1 MKSTSLLFLFIA
13 SSGMAWAASP
23 AEGQAHRPDILSPGS
38 LDFNR
43 YHTVW
48 EFEACLE
55 GMVGAYPSLTRLLK
69 IGESR
74 GGRPILALEINNPE
88 TGPAEEKP
96 GFYLDGNIHGGELLA
111 GEGALAFIHRLLT
124 DYGTDAR
131 ITGLVD
137 RAAFYIVP
145 LVNPDGR
152 AISIDTPENHRWNIR
167 SVDQDRDGAFDED
180 PPEDL
185 DGDGR
190 ILRMRVPDPEGGWT
204 IHPTDSRRM
213 VRIPRG
219 EEVEG
224 QRYALYSEGIDND
237 GDGRFNEDQVGGV
250 DLNRNFPSNWSPAQ
264 NASGPYPLSEPE
276 SHALV
281 EYITSRSNIAA
292 VHTFHTS
299 GGLILRF
306 PTLADQEWEF
316 PQRDQEDHNSVAEA
330 GVALTG
336 YLNYALDKQS
346 IVDLMSP
353 GHGVFNDWASNVFGV
368 LAITT
373 EMWRWPLAQGEAAR
387 WEWNEEVLGG
397 AGFIDWYP
405 YQHPTLGSLE
415 LGGWDRWSTSNPPEH
430 LISGEVQRNVEWVLT
445 FAEKLPRVEILETTV
460 SASSDGQGLFEVRVK
475 VANVGW
481 MATSTVHAQEVLGI
495 AEPVRVS
502 ISVGGGELVEGE
514 VETSLG
520 TLPGAREEGP
530 EVRSLIWVVRVPES
544 STPARVEVVV
554 RSEKAGTV
562 RGRVEVPAG

>member
-1 MKSTSLLFLFIA
+1 MKRTFLLFLLIA
-13 SSGMAWAASP
+13 SSGLAWAGTT
-23 AEGQAHRPDILSPGS
+23 AEGQVQRSDNISPVS
-38 LDFNR
+38 LDFNH
-43 YHTVW
+43 YHTVG
-48 EFEACLE
+48 EFEAYLE
-55 GMVGAYPSLTRLLK
+55 EIAATYPYLTRLLK
-69 IGESR
+69 IGESW

-96 GFYLDGNIHGGELLA
+96 AFYLDGNIHGGEVLA
-111 GEGALAFIHRLLT
+111 GEGALAFIHRLIT
-124 DYGTDAR
+124 DYGNDAR

-152 AISIDTPENHRWNIR
+152 AISIDTPENHRWNIVP
-167 SVDQDRDGAFDED
+167 VDQDDDGAFDED

-204 IHPTDSRRM
+204 IHPDDSRRM
-213 VRIPRG
+213 VRVRRG
-219 EEVEG
+219 EVADG
-224 QRYALYSEGIDND
+224 QRYAMYSEGTDND

-264 NASGPYPLSEPE
+264 RASGRYPLSEPE
-276 SHALV
+276 SRALV
-281 EYITSRSNIAA
+281 EYITARPNIAA

-306 PTLADQEWEF
+306 PTLADQDWEF
-316 PQRDQEDHNSVAEA
+316 PQRDQEDHNSIANA
-330 GVALTG
+330 GVPITG
-336 YLNYALDKQS
+336 YLNYASDKQS

-373 EMWRWPLAQGEAAR
+373 EMWRWPLTQGRDAR
-387 WEWNEEVLGG
+387 WEWNEEVLEGT
-397 AGFIDWYP
+397 GFIDWYP
-405 YQHPTLGSLE
+405 FQHPTLGRIE
-415 LGGWDRWSTSNPPEH
+415 MGGWDRWSTSNPPQH

-445 FAEKLPRVEILETTV
+445 FAEKLPRVAILETAV
-460 SASSDGQGLFEVRVK
+460 SASPGGQDLFEVRVK

-502 ISVGGGELVEGE
+502 ISVSGGKLVEGE
-514 VETSLG
+514 AETLLG

-530 EVRSLIWVVRVPES
+530 EEQSLIWTVSVSES
-544 STPARVEVVV
+544 STPATVEVVV

-562 RGRVEVPAG
+562 RARMEIKE